1 MEILKEEN
9 EFFTNQYYKEM
20 RRMTMMDYEM
30 ARENFVNVGEMNLKH
45 IYEVNIPLLS
55 LNLIYS

>member
-45 IYEVNIPLLS
+45 IYEVNIPS
-55 LNLIYS
+55 CP